1 MQLDVATQRNPGKF
15 PHRAPLIGP
24 SRERLAEA
32 DRKGF
37 HMDAAPTGRKV
48 MAHLMDENEDAQDDS
63 EGNKRAEETD
73 DVVHDGPSLA
83 D

>member
-1 MQLDVATQRNPGKF
+1 
-15 PHRAPLIGP
+15 
-24 SRERLAEA
+24 
-32 DRKGF
+32 
-37 HMDAAPTGRKV
+37 MDAAPTGRKV

-63 EGNKRAEETD
+63 EGNKCAEETD